1 MQETGLLGKWLELTF
16 NPKPTECLWKK
27 NKKNTGNHRI
37 TRKNLTSAFA
47 LLIFGISV
55 SFLVFA
61 IELICRLYTFNSSR

>member
-1 MQETGLLGKWLELTF
+1 MFMEEEQEEQEET
-16 NPKPTECLWKK
+16 
-27 NKKNTGNHRI
+27 
-37 TRKNLTSAFA
+37 